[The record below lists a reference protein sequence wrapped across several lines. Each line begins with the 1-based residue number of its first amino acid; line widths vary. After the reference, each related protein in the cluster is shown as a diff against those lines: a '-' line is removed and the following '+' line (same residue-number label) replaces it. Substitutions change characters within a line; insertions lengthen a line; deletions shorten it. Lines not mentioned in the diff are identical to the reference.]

1 MGPDD
6 DGVGYSTRRGPLPLS
21 MSNFS
26 FETPPRV
33 ICADGESER
42 LGALLRECGVSRP
55 LVVTDRGIEAAGLLE
70 PMLASLRA
78 MGLEVTVFA
87 DVVADPPESCV
98 TTATLLAR
106 EARID
111 GVIGFGGGSSLD
123 VAKLVALLS
132 RSGES
137 LEAIYGVGRASGP
150 RWPLVQVPTTAG
162 TGSEVTSIAI
172 VTTPGGEK
180 QGVVS
185 RLLYPDVAVLDATL
199 TLGMPARVTA
209 MTGIDAMVH
218 AIEAYT
224 SRHRKNVLS
233 DALAIRALHQ
243 LSDNLGLVLEDGSN
257 LSARRAMLQGSM
269 LAGMAFANAP
279 VGAVHALAYPLG
291 GQFHI
296 PHGLSNALVLLP
308 VLEFNLPEAEGMYR
322 ELADAV
328 RASERTWHRSA
339 SGRAFVDAM
348 ATIVGE
354 LELERTLGELGVI
367 EADLPGLATDAMKV
381 QRLLVNNPR
390 DVSYDQALALYREA
404 L

>member
-1 MGPDD
+1 
-6 DGVGYSTRRGPLPLS
+6 

-42 LGALLRECGVSRP
+42 LGALIRELGIRRP
-55 LVVTDRGIEAAGLLE
+55 LVITDRGIEGAGLLE

-78 MGLEVTVFA
+78 QGLDVAVFA
-87 DVVADPPESCV
+87 DVLADPPESCV
-98 TTATLLAR
+98 HDAVALAITSQ
-106 EARID
+106 AD

-137 LEAIYGVGRASGP
+137 LSAVHGVGQATGP
-150 RWPLVQVPTTAG
+150 RWPLIQVPTTAG
-162 TGSEVTSIAI
+162 TGSEVTPIAI
-172 VTTPGGEK
+172 VTTPSGEK

-185 RLLYPDVAVLDATL
+185 RRLYADVAVLDATL
-199 TLGMPARVTA
+199 TLGLSARMTA

-224 SRHRKNVLS
+224 SRHQKNVLS
-233 DALAIRALHQ
+233 DTLSLRALRL
-243 LSDNLGLVLEDGSN
+243 LSDHIGTAIENGADLE
-257 LSARRAMLQGSM
+257 ARRAMLQGSM

-291 GQFHI
+291 GQFQV

-308 VLEFNLPEAEGMYR
+308 VLEFNLAEADASYR
-322 ELADAV
+322 ELSDAV
-328 RASERTWHRSA
+328 RAGERTWHRTA
-339 SGRAFVDAM
+339 SGRSFVDAM

-354 LELERTLGELGVI
+354 LGLERSLGELGII
-367 EADLPGLATDAMKV
+367 EADLPALATDAMNV

-390 DVSYDQALALYREA
+390 DVSYEQALAIYREA

>member
-1 MGPDD
+1 
-6 DGVGYSTRRGPLPLS
+6 

-42 LGALLRECGVSRP
+42 LGDLLREFGVSRP
-55 LVVTDRGIEAAGLLE
+55 LVVTDRGIVEAGLLE
-70 PMLASLRA
+70 PMLARLRTL
-78 MGLEVTVFA
+78 GLDVTVFS
-87 DVVADPPESCV
+87 DVLADPPASCV
-98 TTATLLAR
+98 EAAVALALTSR
-106 EARID
+106 AD

-132 RSGES
+132 RSGET
-137 LEAIYGVGRASGP
+137 LDAVFGVGRAVGV
-150 RWPLVQVPTTAG
+150 RWPLIQVPTTAG
-162 TGSEVTSIAI
+162 TGSEVTPIAI
-172 VTTPGGEK
+172 VTMPNGEK

-185 RLLYPDVAVLDATL
+185 RRLYADVAVLDATL
-199 TLGMPARVTA
+199 TRGLPARVTA

-224 SRHRKNVLS
+224 SRHAKNVLS
-233 DALAIRALHQ
+233 ALRALRL
-243 LSDNLGLVLEDGSN
+243 LSDHIVAAIEDGSN
-257 LSARRAMLQGSM
+257 LEARRAMLQGSM

-279 VGAVHALAYPLG
+279 VGAVHALAYPIG
-291 GQFHI
+291 GQFHV

-308 VLEFNLPEAEGMYR
+308 VLEFNLPDADAMYA

-328 RASERTWHRSA
+328 RATERTWHRSA
-339 SGRAFVDAM
+339 SGRAFIDAM
-348 ATIVGE
+348 AIIVGE
-354 LELERTLGELGVI
+354 LGLERTLGELGVI

-381 QRLLVNNPR
+381 HRLLVNNPR
-390 DVSYDQALALYREA
+390 DVSYEQALALYREA

>member
-1 MGPDD
+1 
-6 DGVGYSTRRGPLPLS
+6 

-26 FETPPRV
+26 FETTPRV

-42 LGALLRECGVSRP
+42 LGDLLREFGVSRP
-55 LVVTDRGIEAAGLLE
+55 LVVTDRGIVDAGLLD
-70 PMLASLRA
+70 PMLARLRA
-78 MGLEVTVFA
+78 LGLDVTVFS
-87 DVVADPPESCV
+87 DVLADPPVACVESAV
-98 TTATLLAR
+98 ALALASR
-106 EARID
+106 AD

-132 RSGES
+132 RSGET
-137 LEAIYGVGRASGP
+137 LDAVYGVGLATGP
-150 RWPLVQVPTTAG
+150 RWPLIQVPTTAG
-162 TGSEVTSIAI
+162 TGSEVTPIAI
-172 VTTPGGEK
+172 VTTPSGEK

-185 RLLYPDVAVLDATL
+185 RLLYADVAVLDATL
-199 TLGMPARVTA
+199 TLGLPARVTA

-224 SRHRKNVLS
+224 SRRQKNVLS
-233 DALAIRALHQ
+233 DTLAMRALRL
-243 LSDNLGLVLEDGSN
+243 LSDHIVTAIEDSSN
-257 LSARRAMLQGSM
+257 LEARRAMLQGSL

-279 VGAVHALAYPLG
+279 VGAVHALAYPIG
-291 GQFHI
+291 GQFHV

-308 VLEFNLPEAEGMYR
+308 VLEFNLSEAEAMYR

-354 LELERTLGELGVI
+354 LGLERTLGELGVI

-390 DVSYDQALALYREA
+390 DVSYEQALALYREA

>member
-1 MGPDD
+1 
-6 DGVGYSTRRGPLPLS
+6 

-26 FETPPRV
+26 FEMTPRV

-42 LGALLRECGVSRP
+42 LGDLIRELGIRRP
-55 LVVTDRGIEAAGLLE
+55 LVITDRGVESAGLLE

-78 MGLEVTVFA
+78 LGLDVALFA
-87 DVVADPPESCV
+87 DVLADPPESCV
-98 TTATLLAR
+98 NDAVALAV
-106 EARID
+106 ASQSD

-137 LEAIYGVGRASGP
+137 LGAVYGVGQAAGP
-150 RWPLVQVPTTAG
+150 RWPLIQVPTTAG
-162 TGSEVTSIAI
+162 TGSEVTPIAI
-172 VTTPGGEK
+172 VTTPSGEK

-185 RLLYPDVAVLDATL
+185 RLLYADVAVLDATL
-199 TLGMPARVTA
+199 TLGLSARMTA

-224 SRHRKNVLS
+224 SRHKKNVLS
-233 DALAIRALHQ
+233 DTLGLRALRL
-243 LSDNLGLVLEDGSN
+243 LSDHIGTAIDNGADLE
-257 LSARRAMLQGSM
+257 ARRAMLQGSM

-291 GQFHI
+291 GQFHV

-308 VLEFNLPEAEGMYR
+308 VLEFNLAGAEASYR

-328 RASERTWHRSA
+328 RAGERTWHRTA

-354 LELERTLGELGVI
+354 LGLERTLGDVGII

-390 DVSYDQALALYREA
+390 DVSYDQALAIYREA

>member
-1 MGPDD
+1 
-6 DGVGYSTRRGPLPLS
+6 

-26 FETPPRV
+26 FETTPRV
-33 ICADGESER
+33 ICADGESGR
-42 LGALLRECGVSRP
+42 LGDLMRELGISRP
-55 LVVTDRGIEAAGLLE
+55 LVITGRGIERAGLLE

-78 MGLEVTVFA
+78 LGLDVAVFA
-87 DVVADPPESCV
+87 DVLADPPESCV
-98 TTATLLAR
+98 NAAVAVAVALQS
-106 EARID
+106 D

-132 RSGES
+132 RSGQS
-137 LEAIYGVGRASGP
+137 LGAVYGRGLAVGP
-150 RWPLVQVPTTAG
+150 RWPLIQVPTTAG
-162 TGSEVTSIAI
+162 TGSEVTPIAI
-172 VTTPGGEK
+172 VTTATGEK

-199 TLGMPARVTA
+199 TVGLPARVTA

-224 SRHRKNVLS
+224 SRQRKNVLS
-233 DALAIRALHQ
+233 DTLALRALRL
-243 LSDNLGLVLEDGSN
+243 LSDHIGIAIENGADLA
-257 LSARRAMLQGSM
+257 ARRAMLQGSM

-291 GQFHI
+291 GQFHL
-296 PHGLSNALVLLP
+296 PHGLANALVLLP
-308 VLEFNLPEAEGMYR
+308 VLEFNLSEADEQYR
-322 ELADAV
+322 ELSEAV
-328 RASERTWHRSA
+328 RAGERTWHRAA

-354 LELERTLGELGVI
+354 LGLERTLGDVGII
-367 EADLPGLATDAMKV
+367 EADLPGLATDAMNV

-390 DVSYDQALALYREA
+390 DISYEQALAIYREA

>member
-1 MGPDD
+1 
-6 DGVGYSTRRGPLPLS
+6 

-26 FETPPRV
+26 FETTPRV
-33 ICADGESER
+33 ICADGESGR
-42 LGALLRECGVSRP
+42 LGDLMRELGISRP
-55 LVVTDRGIEAAGLLE
+55 LVITGRGIERAGLLE

-78 MGLEVTVFA
+78 LGLDVAVFA
-87 DVVADPPESCV
+87 DVLADPPESCV
-98 TTATLLAR
+98 NAAV
-106 EARID
+106 AVAVASQSD

-132 RSGES
+132 RSGQS
-137 LEAIYGVGRASGP
+137 LGAVYGMGLAVGP
-150 RWPLVQVPTTAG
+150 RWPLIQVPTTAG
-162 TGSEVTSIAI
+162 TGSEVTPIAI
-172 VTTPGGEK
+172 VTTATGEK
-180 QGVVS
+180 QGVES

-199 TLGMPARVTA
+199 TLGLPARVTA

-224 SRHRKNVLS
+224 SRQRKNVLS
-233 DALAIRALHQ
+233 DTLALRALRL
-243 LSDNLGLVLEDGSN
+243 LSDHIGMAIENGADLV
-257 LSARRAMLQGSM
+257 ARRAMLQGSM

-291 GQFHI
+291 GQFHL
-296 PHGLSNALVLLP
+296 PHGLANALMLLP
-308 VLEFNLPEAEGMYR
+308 VLEFNLSEADGQYR
-322 ELADAV
+322 ELSEAV
-328 RASERTWHRSA
+328 RAGERTWHRTA

-354 LELERTLGELGVI
+354 LGLERTLGDVGII
-367 EADLPGLATDAMKV
+367 EADLPGLATDAMNV

-390 DVSYDQALALYREA
+390 DISYEQALAIYREA

>member
-1 MGPDD
+1 
-6 DGVGYSTRRGPLPLS
+6 

-42 LGALLRECGVSRP
+42 LGDLLREFGVSRP
-55 LVVTDRGIEAAGLLE
+55 LVVTDRGIVEAGLLE
-70 PMLASLRA
+70 PMLARLRTL
-78 MGLEVTVFA
+78 GLDVTVFA
-87 DVVADPPESCV
+87 DVLADPPASCV
-98 TTATLLAR
+98 EAAVALALATRA
-106 EARID
+106 D

-132 RSGES
+132 RSGET
-137 LEAIYGVGRASGP
+137 LDALFGVGRAVGV
-150 RWPLVQVPTTAG
+150 RWPLIQVPTTAG
-162 TGSEVTSIAI
+162 TGSEVTPIAI
-172 VTTPGGEK
+172 VTMPNGEK

-185 RLLYPDVAVLDATL
+185 RRLYADVAVLDATL
-199 TLGMPARVTA
+199 TLGLSARVTA
-209 MTGIDAMVH
+209 MTGINAMVH

-224 SRHRKNVLS
+224 SRHAKNVLS
-233 DALAIRALHQ
+233 DTLATRALRL
-243 LSDNLGLVLEDGSN
+243 LSDHIVTAIADGSN
-257 LSARRAMLQGSM
+257 LEARRAMLQGSM

-279 VGAVHALAYPLG
+279 VGAMHALAYPIG
-291 GQFHI
+291 GQFHV
-296 PHGLSNALVLLP
+296 PHGLSTALVLLP
-308 VLEFNLPEAEGMYR
+308 VLEFNLSEADAMYA

-328 RASERTWHRSA
+328 RATERTWHRSA

-354 LELERTLGELGVI
+354 LGLERTLGELGVI

-390 DVSYDQALALYREA
+390 DVSYEQALALYREA

>member
-1 MGPDD
+1 M
-6 DGVGYSTRRGPLPLS
+6 RGLPFT
-21 MSNFS
+21 MSNFR
-26 FETPPRV
+26 FETTPRV
-33 ICADGESER
+33 ICADGESGR
-42 LGALLRECGVSRP
+42 LGDLVRELGISRP
-55 LVVTDRGIEAAGLLE
+55 LVITGRGIERAGLLE

-78 MGLEVTVFA
+78 LGLDVAVFA
-87 DVVADPPESCV
+87 DVLADPPESCV
-98 TTATLLAR
+98 NAAV
-106 EARID
+106 AVAVASQSD

-132 RSGES
+132 RSGQS
-137 LEAIYGVGRASGP
+137 LGAVYGMGLAVGP
-150 RWPLVQVPTTAG
+150 RWPLIQVPTTAG
-162 TGSEVTSIAI
+162 TGSEVTPIAI
-172 VTTPGGEK
+172 VTTATGEK

-199 TLGMPARVTA
+199 TLGLPARVTA

-224 SRHRKNVLS
+224 SRQRKNVLS
-233 DALAIRALHQ
+233 DTLALRALRL
-243 LSDNLGLVLEDGSN
+243 LSDHIGMAIENGADLG
-257 LSARRAMLQGSM
+257 ARRAMLQGSM

-291 GQFHI
+291 GQFHL
-296 PHGLSNALVLLP
+296 PHGLANALMLLP
-308 VLEFNLPEAEGMYR
+308 VLEFNLSEADGQYR
-322 ELADAV
+322 ELSEAV
-328 RASERTWHRSA
+328 RAGERTWHRTA

-354 LELERTLGELGVI
+354 LGLERTLGDVGII
-367 EADLPGLATDAMKV
+367 EADLPSLATDAMNV

-390 DVSYDQALALYREA
+390 DISYEQALAIYREA

>member
-1 MGPDD
+1 
-6 DGVGYSTRRGPLPLS
+6 

-26 FETPPRV
+26 FETTPRV
-33 ICADGESER
+33 ICADGESGR
-42 LGALLRECGVSRP
+42 LGDLMRELGISRP
-55 LVVTDRGIEAAGLLE
+55 LVITGRGIERAGLLE

-78 MGLEVTVFA
+78 LGLDVAVFA
-87 DVVADPPESCV
+87 DVLADPPESCV
-98 TTATLLAR
+98 NAAV
-106 EARID
+106 AVAVASQSD

-132 RSGES
+132 RSGQS
-137 LEAIYGVGRASGP
+137 LGAVYGMGLAVGP
-150 RWPLVQVPTTAG
+150 RWPLIQVPTTAG
-162 TGSEVTSIAI
+162 TGSEVTPIAI
-172 VTTPGGEK
+172 VTTATGEK
-180 QGVVS
+180 QGVES

-199 TLGMPARVTA
+199 TLGLPARVTA

-224 SRHRKNVLS
+224 SRQRKNVLS
-233 DALAIRALHQ
+233 DTLALRALRL
-243 LSDNLGLVLEDGSN
+243 LSDHIGTAIENGADLV
-257 LSARRAMLQGSM
+257 ARRAMLQGSM

-291 GQFHI
+291 GQFHL
-296 PHGLSNALVLLP
+296 PHGLANALMLLP
-308 VLEFNLPEAEGMYR
+308 VLEFNLSEADGQYR
-322 ELADAV
+322 ELSEAV
-328 RASERTWHRSA
+328 RAGERTWHRTA

-354 LELERTLGELGVI
+354 LGLERTLGDVGII
-367 EADLPGLATDAMKV
+367 EADLPSLATDAMNV

-390 DVSYDQALALYREA
+390 DISYEQALAIYREA

>member
-42 LGALLRECGVSRP
+42 LGELLRECGVSRP

-87 DVVADPPESCV
+87 DVAADPPESCV
-98 TTATLLAR
+98 TTATILAR

-137 LEAIYGVGRASGP
+137 LDAIYGVGRAVGP
-150 RWPLVQVPTTAG
+150 RWPLILVPTTAG

-172 VTTPGGEK
+172 VTTPSGEK

-185 RLLYPDVAVLDATL
+185 RRLYPDVAVLDATL
-199 TLGMPARVTA
+199 TLGLPARVTA

-233 DALAIRALHQ
+233 DALAIRALQQ

-257 LSARRAMLQGSM
+257 LPARRAMLQGSM

-308 VLEFNLPEAEGMYR
+308 VLEFNLPDAEAMYG
-322 ELADAV
+322 ELAVAV
-328 RASERTWHRSA
+328 RATERTWHRSA

-354 LELERTLGELGVI
+354 LGLERTLGELGVI
-367 EADLPGLATDAMKV
+367 EADLPRLATDAMKV

-390 DVSYDQALALYREA
+390 DVSYEQAVALYREA

>member
-1 MGPDD
+1 
-6 DGVGYSTRRGPLPLS
+6 

-42 LGALLRECGVSRP
+42 LGDLLREFGVSRP
-55 LVVTDRGIEAAGLLE
+55 LVVTDRGMVEAGLLE
-70 PMLASLRA
+70 PMLAQLRA
-78 MGLEVTVFA
+78 LGLEITVFS
-87 DVVADPPESCV
+87 DVLTDPPASCV
-98 TTATLLAR
+98 EAAVAVALATGAN
-106 EARID
+106 

-132 RSGES
+132 RSRET
-137 LEAIYGVGRASGP
+137 LDALFGVGRAMGV
-150 RWPLVQVPTTAG
+150 RWPLIQVPTTAG
-162 TGSEVTSIAI
+162 TGSEVTPIAI
-172 VTTPGGEK
+172 VTMPNGEK

-185 RLLYPDVAVLDATL
+185 RRLYADVAVLDATL
-199 TLGMPARVTA
+199 TLGLTARVTA

-224 SRHRKNVLS
+224 SRHAKNVLS
-233 DALAIRALHQ
+233 DTLAMRALRL
-243 LSDNLGLVLEDGSN
+243 LSDHIVAAIEDGSN
-257 LSARRAMLQGSM
+257 LEARRAMLQGSM

-279 VGAVHALAYPLG
+279 VGAVNALASPIS
-291 GQFHI
+291 GQFHV

-308 VLEFNLPEAEGMYR
+308 VLEFNLAEADAMYA

-328 RASERTWHRSA
+328 RATERTWHRSA
-339 SGRAFVDAM
+339 SGRAFIDAM
-348 ATIVGE
+348 AIIVGE
-354 LELERTLGELGVI
+354 LGLERTLGELGVI
-367 EADLPGLATDAMKV
+367 EADLPGLATDAMKG

-390 DVSYDQALALYREA
+390 DVSYEQALALYREA

>member
-1 MGPDD
+1 
-6 DGVGYSTRRGPLPLS
+6 

-42 LGALLRECGVSRP
+42 LGDLLREFGVSRP
-55 LVVTDRGIEAAGLLE
+55 LVVTDRGIVEAGLLE
-70 PMLASLRA
+70 PMLAQLRTL
-78 MGLEVTVFA
+78 GLDVTVFS
-87 DVVADPPESCV
+87 DVLADPSTSCV
-98 TTATLLAR
+98 EAAVAVALATGA
-106 EARID
+106 D

-132 RSGES
+132 RSGET
-137 LEAIYGVGRASGP
+137 LDALFGVGRAVGP
-150 RWPLVQVPTTAG
+150 RWPLIQVPTTAG
-162 TGSEVTSIAI
+162 TGSEVTPIAI
-172 VTTPGGEK
+172 VTMPNGEK

-185 RLLYPDVAVLDATL
+185 RRLYADVAVLDATL
-199 TLGMPARVTA
+199 TLGLSARVTA
-209 MTGIDAMVH
+209 MTGINAMVH

-224 SRHRKNVLS
+224 SRHAKNVLS
-233 DALAIRALHQ
+233 DTLATRALRL
-243 LSDNLGLVLEDGSN
+243 LSDHIVTAIADGSN
-257 LSARRAMLQGSM
+257 LEARRAMLQGSM
-269 LAGMAFANAP
+269 LAGMAYANAP
-279 VGAVHALAYPLG
+279 VGAVHALAYPIG
-291 GQFHI
+291 RQFHV

-308 VLEFNLPEAEGMYR
+308 VLEFNLSEADAMYA

-328 RASERTWHRSA
+328 RATERTWHRSA
-339 SGRAFVDAM
+339 SGRAFIDAM

-354 LELERTLGELGVI
+354 LGLERTLGELGVI

-390 DVSYDQALALYREA
+390 DVSYEQALALYREA

>member
-1 MGPDD
+1 
-6 DGVGYSTRRGPLPLS
+6 
-21 MSNFS
+21 MSNFR
-26 FETPPRV
+26 FETTPRV

-42 LGALLRECGVSRP
+42 LGSLLREFGISRP
-55 LVVTDRGIEAAGLLE
+55 LVVTDRGIVSAGLLE
-70 PMLASLRA
+70 PLLASLRA
-78 MGLEVTVFA
+78 LGVEVTVF
-87 DVVADPPESCV
+87 DEVLADPPASCV
-98 TTATLLAR
+98 DAAVAMALASQ
-106 EARID
+106 ID
-111 GVIGFGGGSSLD
+111 GVIGVGGGSSLD

-132 RSGES
+132 RSGQALS
-137 LEAIYGVGRASGP
+137 AVYGVGLAVGP
-150 RWPLVQVPTTAG
+150 RWPLFQVPTTAG
-162 TGSEVTSIAI
+162 TGSEVTPIAI
-172 VTTPGGEK
+172 VTTASGEK

-199 TLGMPARVTA
+199 TLGLPARVTA

-224 SRHRKNVLS
+224 SRHAKNVLS
-233 DALAIRALHQ
+233 DTLAVRALRL
-243 LSDNLGLVLEDGSN
+243 LSDHIGTAIEDGSD
-257 LSARRAMLQGSM
+257 LAARRAMLQGSM

-291 GQFHI
+291 GQFHV

-308 VLEFNLPEAEGMYR
+308 VLEFNLPEAEPLYR

-328 RASERTWHRSA
+328 RAGERTWHRSA

-354 LELERTLGELGVI
+354 LGLERTLGEVGII
-367 EADLPGLATDAMKV
+367 EADLPSLATDAMKV

>member
-1 MGPDD
+1 
-6 DGVGYSTRRGPLPLS
+6 
-21 MSNFS
+21 MSNFR

-42 LGALLRECGVSRP
+42 LGDLLHEFGVHRP
-55 LVVTDRGIEAAGLLE
+55 LVVTDRGIVDAGLLD
-70 PMLASLRA
+70 PMLAHVRA
-78 MGLEVTVFA
+78 RGLEATVFA
-87 DVVADPPESCV
+87 DVQADPPAACIAAAV
-98 TTATLLAR
+98 ALAMSSH
-106 EARID
+106 AD
-111 GVIGFGGGSSLD
+111 GVIGFGGGSALD
-123 VAKLVALLS
+123 VAKLTALLS
-132 RSGES
+132 RSGER
-137 LEAIYGVGRASGP
+137 LESVYGVGLAVGP
-150 RWPLVQVPTTAG
+150 RWPLIQVPTTAG
-162 TGSEVTSIAI
+162 TGSEVTPIAI
-172 VTTPGGEK
+172 VTTATGEK

-185 RLLYPDVAVLDATL
+185 RRLYADVAVLDATL
-199 TLGMPARVTA
+199 TLSLPARVTA

-224 SRHRKNVLS
+224 SRHAKNVLS
-233 DALAIRALHQ
+233 DTLAIRALRL
-243 LSDNLGLVLEDGSN
+243 LSDHIGTAIDDGANLA
-257 LSARRAMLQGSM
+257 ARRAMLQGSM

-291 GQFHI
+291 GRFHV

-308 VLEFNLPEAEGMYR
+308 VLEFNLPEAEAMYR
-322 ELADAV
+322 ELAEAV
-328 RASERTWHRSA
+328 RASDRTWHPSA

-354 LELERTLGELGVI
+354 LGLERTLGELGVI
-367 EADLPGLATDAMKV
+367 EADLPALATDAMKV